1 MLDLDMIGVIFGA
14 TLTIFVLS
22 YLVGD
27 NFLYRLALHIFLGA
41 LVGYAFGLTIRE
53 VWGKLIADPWREDL
67 SRNLALII
75 PVGIG
80 LGLFVFKS
88 VPRFAYIG
96 NFFLSPLIGF
106 GIAIALVGALVGTL
120 APQFTAAA
128 SAMSTDD
135 PLQLLQGVII
145 TGGTICTLLAFDF
158 TFTQKR
164 RGLGGLL
171 GKIIGIAGSV
181 GRVFLT
187 IAFGVAFA
195 GAITAALSIFI
206 GRIQYLIEAIQ
217 YLLEAPTKLL

>member
-1 MLDLDMIGVIFGA
+1 MPDLDVVGVFVGA

-22 YLVGD
+22 YLIGD
-27 NFLYRLALHIFLGA
+27 NFLYRLTLHIFLGA
-41 LVGYAFGLTIRE
+41 LVGYVFGVTIRE

-67 SRNLALII
+67 FGNLVLII

-96 NFFLSPLIGF
+96 NYFLSPLIGF

-120 APQFTAAA
+120 SPQFGATVNAI
-128 SAMSTDD
+128 SDS
-135 PLQLLQGVII
+135 PLEGIFIAV
-145 TGGTICTLLAFDF
+145 GTVCTLLAFDF

-171 GKIIGIAGSV
+171 GKAIGLAGKI
-181 GRVFLT
+181 GQGFLT
-187 IAFGVAFA
+187 VALGVAFA
-195 GAITAALSIFI
+195 GAVTAALSVFI
-206 GRIQYLIEAIQ
+206 GRMQYLIEA
-217 YLLEAPTKLL
+217 ATKLLSMFG